1 VLNVKTYF
9 SWAICFAILVAFNP
23 TPVNAQAQPAGSGV
37 VVIDIN
43 YIFKNHLLFKS
54 KMDDIKQEIET
65 FENYLRDQRTAITQQ
80 TEQLKGMPPASTEYQ
95 QLEEQLASTHT
106 KLQLETGRKRK
117 DILEREG
124 KVYYNAYQNI
134 EQHVRDFAL
143 ANGIGL
149 VLRFSNEQMDPT
161 KRESVLQGVNRAV
174 VFQDRKDI
182 TAAILDQ
189 LNRRTPPAGVSRT
202 QPPQIP
208 GRTPTRR

>member
-1 VLNVKTYF
+1 MKTYF
-9 SWAICFAILVAFNP
+9 SWAICLALLVALNP
-23 TPVNAQAQPAGSGV
+23 APVNAQAPAGSGV

-54 KMDDIKQEIET
+54 KMDDIKQEIEK
-65 FENYLRDQRTAITQQ
+65 FENYLRDQRTEITQQ
-80 TEQLKGMPPASTEYQ
+80 TEQLKGMPPGSAEYQ
-95 QLEEQLASTHT
+95 QLEEQLASKHT

-117 DILEREG
+117 DILEREA

-134 EQHVRDFAL
+134 EQHVRDFAY

-149 VLRFSNEQMDPT
+149 VLRFSSEQMDPT

-189 LNRRTPPAGVSRT
+189 LNRRTQPVGVSTR

-208 GRTPTRR
+208 GRTPARR